1 MTKRIRV
8 ILGVL
13 ILAVSIALL
22 IWAYRPLGRET
33 LINPIS
39 PSDLQLP
46 TPITLHID
54 PVPVS

>member
-8 ILGVL
+8 VLGIL

-33 LINPIS
+33 LTNPIS

>member
-1 MTKRIRV
+1 MTKRIRIV
-8 ILGVL
+8 LGIL

-22 IWAYRPLGRET
+22 VWGYRPLGRET
-33 LINPIS
+33 LTNPIS

-46 TPITLHID
+46 TPISFHID

>member
-8 ILGVL
+8 LLGIL
-13 ILAVSIALL
+13 ILTVSIALL
-22 IWAYRPLGRET
+22 VWGYRPLGRET
-33 LINPIS
+33 LTNPIS

-46 TPITLHID
+46 TPVTLQFD